1 MESGTFALCCDN
13 DRALIITRAEFTTN
27 RSTKGSKD
35 PMDRGSQ
42 LTRRNDSFENSDRRQ
57 KPTFCQSY
65 LVTS

>member
-1 MESGTFALCCDN
+1 MESVFIALRGDN
-13 DRALIITRAEFTTN
+13 YRALIITRAGFTTN
-27 RSTKGSKD
+27 GSTKGSKD